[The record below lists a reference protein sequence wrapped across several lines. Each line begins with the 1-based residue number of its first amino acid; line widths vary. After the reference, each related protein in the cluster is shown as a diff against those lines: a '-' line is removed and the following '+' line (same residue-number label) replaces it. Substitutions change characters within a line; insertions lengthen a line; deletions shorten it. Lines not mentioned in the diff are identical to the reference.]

1 MTKEELTK
9 EVKHLI
15 HENKK
20 IRIKQ
25 TAMVE
30 MVCHLRTRIDATER
44 EINDNDKKIKALKK
58 EYWHTKYAIDPSR
71 TKKKKPQKE

>member
-15 HENKK
+15 RENDK

-44 EINDNDKKIKALKK
+44 EICENDKKIKELKK

-71 TKKKKPQKE
+71 KKKNRSQKV

>member
-1 MTKEELTK
+1 MTQ
-9 EVKHLI
+9 EVNRLI
-15 HENKK
+15 RENKK

-44 EINDNDKKIKALKK
+44 EIKDNDKKIKKLKK
-58 EYWHTKYAIDPSR
+58 EYWQTKYAIDPSR
-71 TKKKKPQKE
+71 SKKKKPHND